1 MTRRDVSREESWRTP
16 AARARLEAE
25 RPGHVFLD
33 LWSAPTT
40 GGDAAARDLVC
51 AAVAEARRQQLTRL
65 TTALDATRPVCGVVL
80 AALRDRVGTLVR
92 DISCRRAGSSVL
104 VDLALDLEPEAD
116 PTPYRFED
124 MTMTPTW
131 SVHLYLSTAPD
142 VPEPGHATTLAH
154 AVLVSDRWDRL
165 TGTGRAHRHPGD
177 VDVPVVGDD
186 IAAARALGELSD
198 RLVADALG
206 RYARRHHDQGAW

>member
-1 MTRRDVSREESWRTP
+1 MTRRAVSREAYWRTP
-16 AARARLEAE
+16 AARARLEVE
-25 RPGHVFLD
+25 RPGRAFLD

-51 AAVAEARRQQLTRL
+51 AAVAEARRRQIARL
-65 TTALDATRPVCGVVL
+65 TTSLDATRPVCGVVL
-80 AALRDRVGTLVR
+80 TSLHERVGTLVR

-104 VDLALDLEPEAD
+104 VDLTLDLEPDAD
-116 PTPYRFED
+116 SDPYRFED
-124 MTMTPTW
+124 MAMNQTW
-131 SVHLYLSTAPD
+131 NVHLSLSTASD

-154 AVLVSDRWDRL
+154 AVLVSDRWERL

-177 VDVPVVGDD
+177 VDVPDVGDD

-198 RLVADALG
+198 RLVAEALD
-206 RYARRHHDQGAW
+206 RYARRHRDPGAW